1 MLAIFGNLK
10 KIVYFCKV
18 YFFEGNSMKKT
29 ILTFLLLFAAN
40 LCFAQKLNQ
49 YKYIIC
55 DDPNLELYNW
65 DRYND
70 FVLAL
75 RSKGFIY
82 ADKVTPE
89 MRSIPRDQI
98 VMCRIREWHTG
109 WAAKCSVMFYDT
121 NYQTIIEFK
130 GTWAEDY
137 HFNAAWKSVIKKI
150 NKYPYKFT
158 PIKHPIDNTKTISNV
173 IYMQKKDGVYWI
185 DSKVNDIPMKFIFD
199 TGATNV
205 CISRTE
211 ALLMIKNG
219 SLTEDDM
226 IGLSTSQIAD
236 GSITTGTRI
245 ILRKIVIGSY
255 TLRNIEAI
263 VVDNENAP
271 LLLGQSALS
280 MLGKL
285 QIDFKNSTITV
296 LQ

>member
-1 MLAIFGNLK
+1 
-10 KIVYFCKV
+10 
-18 YFFEGNSMKKT
+18 
-29 ILTFLLLFAAN
+29 
-40 LCFAQKLNQ
+40 
-49 YKYIIC
+49 
-55 DDPNLELYNW
+55 
-65 DRYND
+65 
-70 FVLAL
+70 
-75 RSKGFIY
+75 
-82 ADKVTPE
+82 
-89 MRSIPRDQI
+89 
-98 VMCRIREWHTG
+98 
-109 WAAKCSVMFYDT
+109 
-121 NYQTIIEFK
+121 
-130 GTWAEDY
+130 
-137 HFNAAWKSVIKKI
+137 
-150 NKYPYKFT
+150 
-158 PIKHPIDNTKTISNV
+158 
-173 IYMQKKDGVYWI
+173 MQKKDGVYWI